1 MWKGEI
7 TMEDEIKIMLVEPD
21 VRTREVYCEV
31 VAGQKGM
38 KLVFATDQQAQAV
51 DYLRA
56 QEVDVV
62 IMEMELA
69 EGDGIGLLD
78 AIEAVP
84 EIKPLVVLA
93 TYTTSQATLGY
104 MRMHGVDLVYQKMN
118 VDYSPVHIL
127 QMVARLYPYRFCAEP
142 ADESA
147 TLAGQF
153 RKEMSTYVLR
163 RQVQTELEQMGFRH
177 KMLGFRYLLDAIVL
191 CVERDG
197 ATVHVVNWIYPE
209 LADRWHTTE
218 ARVERAMRW
227 AIECVFVRANIVQLY
242 RHYTFRYDDEN
253 GRPSNA
259 EFILNMASK
268 FEKRDGCMKMV
279 TDDREV

>member
-1 MWKGEI
+1 M
-7 TMEDEIKIMLVEPD
+7 
-21 VRTREVYCEV
+21 
-31 VAGQKGM
+31 
-38 KLVFATDQQAQAV
+38 
-51 DYLRA
+51 
-56 QEVDVV
+56 
-62 IMEMELA
+62 A

-78 AIEAVP
+78 EIEAVP

-118 VDYSPVHIL
+118 LDYSPVHIL
-127 QMVARLYPYRFCAEP
+127 QMIARLYPYRFCAEP

-147 TLAGQF
+147 TLVGQF

-191 CVERDG
+191 CVEREG
-197 ATVHVVNWIYPE
+197 AVHVANWIYPE

-227 AIECVFVRANIVQLY
+227 AIECVFVRANIVQLH

-268 FEKRDGCMKMV
+268 FEKRGGCRKMV

>member
-1 MWKGEI
+1 
-7 TMEDEIKIMLVEPD
+7 MEDEIKIMLVEPD

-31 VAGQKGM
+31 VAKQKGM
-38 KLVFATDQQAQAV
+38 RLVFATDQQAQAA
-51 DYLRA
+51 DYLRE

-62 IMEMELA
+62 IMEMELS

-78 AIEAVP
+78 EIEAVP

-93 TYTTSQATLGY
+93 TYTMSQATLGY

-118 VDYSPVHIL
+118 QDYSPVHIL
-127 QMVARLYPYRFCAEP
+127 QMIARLYPYRFCAKP
-142 ADESA
+142 ADESD
-147 TLAGQF
+147 TLVGQF
-153 RKEMSTYVLR
+153 RKEMSTYVLT
-163 RQVQTELEQMGFRH
+163 RQVQAELEQMGFRH

-191 CVERDG
+191 CVEREE
-197 ATVHVVNWIYPE
+197 ATVHVVSWIYPE
-209 LADRWHTTE
+209 LANRWHTTE

-227 AIECVFVRANIVQLY
+227 AIECVFVRANIVQLQ

-279 TDDREV
+279 TDDRGV